1 VTGGGGGGTVAG
13 AALTGGGGD
22 TVAGAGEGI
31 SGAKGEVA
39 GAGVVGAGLVTR
51 AGGRGAMADGEAAP
65 FAWPAGAP
73 LLTAAREPDVSANAR
88 LIPPTATRTIK
99 AEVIPRRLVIEGL
112 SIRVVEFESPY
123 RLRAGSGSLSC
134 HTPDGA
140 KEFISTRSVRRNRAT
155 KPLSRLRRNE

>member
-1 VTGGGGGGTVAG
+1 MTGGGGGGTVAG

-99 AEVIPRRLVIEGL
+99 AEVIPRRLVMGSLL
-112 SIRVVEFESPY
+112 SRVVPRTHIGRLPLGVSELLYARQRRRVRFDEIRSP
-123 RLRAGSGSLSC
+123 
-134 HTPDGA
+134 
-140 KEFISTRSVRRNRAT
+140 
-155 KPLSRLRRNE
+155 

>member
-1 VTGGGGGGTVAG
+1 MTGGGGGGTVAG

-65 FAWPAGAP
+65 FAWPAGVP

-99 AEVIPRRLVIEGL
+99 SEVIPRRLVMGSL
-112 SIRVVEFESPY
+112 PSRVVP
-123 RLRAGSGSLSC
+123 RTHIGSLPLGVSELLYARQRRRVRF
-134 HTPDGA
+134 D
-140 KEFISTRSVRRNRAT
+140 EIRS
-155 KPLSRLRRNE
+155 P